1 MSTELS
7 DTQAKKIPIAKEKQI
22 PISQSGRLVNAPI
35 AELQLKSF
43 KSTADS
49 GPWYE
54 VYNESNVPQSDETD
68 NEHSKDMNKLSNEH
82 TDDNPNLPLTPSH
95 KYEERISNYMYGEEV
110 SSQERTKPKQSIAF
124 FVSFDGDDGKTSFKI
139 PKKFLSP
146 NPKSADKTPQKNAI
160 HEDIDFQHEKDELE
174 MDAIIS
180 EEDDDDIR
188 YTSQYGP
195 QKLQTIHELN
205 ETESSNE
212 LKPDVDRSEDI
223 EATKDVNQEW
233 DLVAEQRKD
242 NDKIDSNELTTGE
255 GTSKIVEE
263 NKTDHPDLLKH
274 IRSVQII
281 ERAYNNYIA
290 QRNMNPKLKT
300 QAETNEN
307 EISIDLV
314 KNDITDSAPLKYKT
328 KLTENLAASR
338 IQKAVRLFLLR
349 AAEKKKQNTDF
360 KDKTYSTVEVSAAK
374 RIQNMFRNY
383 SQLKKKTNSKQ
394 EVTKEIKN
402 KNELKTEIP
411 KHIGES
417 KSLDA
422 LVDQTES
429 IFGETTKEVE
439 PNSTKPE
446 WFVGSQRI
454 SLQSNELVD
463 DESISPGVDSDV
475 DSNARMLE
483 YTHDTQTESP
493 VVGNQMGLL
502 ESKLIPDIGNI
513 VDEFNTG
520 KLVEQDNGDSNNSAG
535 TTSEEVLDLAKDLTV
550 PSSSELGVGYKGKW
564 NTLGVL
570 LGIYY
575 I

>member
-7 DTQAKKIPIAKEKQI
+7 GTQTKKIPIAKEKQI

-43 KSTADS
+43 KSTAGS

-54 VYNESNVPQSDETD
+54 YINESNVPQSDETD
-68 NEHSKDMNKLSNEH
+68 NEHSKDINKLSND
-82 TDDNPNLPLTPSH
+82 TGDNRSLPLTPSH
-95 KYEERISNYMYGEEV
+95 KYEERISNYMYGEEL
-110 SSQERTKPKQSIAF
+110 SSQEQTKPKQSIAF

-146 NPKSADKTPQKNAI
+146 NPKSADKTPNKNAI
-160 HEDIDFQHEKDELE
+160 HEDIDFQHEKEELE

-180 EEDDDDIR
+180 EEDDNDIR
-188 YTSQYGP
+188 YTTQYGP

-212 LKPDVDRSEDI
+212 LKPDLDRTEDI
-223 EATKDVNQEW
+223 TATKDVNQEV
-233 DLVAEQRKD
+233 DLVADQRKD
-242 NDKIDSNELTTGE
+242 NDKIGSNELTMGE

-281 ERAYNNYIA
+281 EKAYKNYIA
-290 QRNMNPKLKT
+290 QRNMNLKLKT

-307 EISIDLV
+307 ERSIDLV

-338 IQKAVRLFLLR
+338 IQKAVRLFLFR
-349 AAEKKKQNTDF
+349 TAEKKKQNTDF
-360 KDKTYSTVEVSAAK
+360 KDKTYSIAEVSAAK

-394 EVTKEIKN
+394 EVKKEIEN

-422 LVDQTES
+422 LVNQTES
-429 IFGETTKEVE
+429 IFSETTKEVE
-439 PNSTKPE
+439 SNSNKPE

-454 SLQSNELVD
+454 SLESNELVE
-463 DESISPGVDSDV
+463 DESTSPGVDSDV

-493 VVGNQMGLL
+493 IVGTQMGLL

-535 TTSEEVLDLAKDLTV
+535 TPSEEVLDLTKDLTV
-550 PSSSELGVGYKGKW
+550 PQSSELGIVYKGKW

-570 LGIYY
+570 LGIYF

>member
-1 MSTELS
+1 MSTQLS

-22 PISQSGRLVNAPI
+22 TVSQSGRLVNAPI

-54 VYNESNVPQSDETD
+54 VYTQSNVPQSDETD
-68 NEHSKDMNKLSNEH
+68 NDPSKDISKLSTEHNE
-82 TDDNPNLPLTPSH
+82 DNPSLPLTPSH
-95 KYEERISNYMYGEEV
+95 KYEERISNYMYGEEL
-110 SSQERTKPKQSIAF
+110 SSQERTQPKQSIAF

-146 NPKSADKTPQKNAI
+146 KPKSADRTPQKKAI
-160 HEDIDFQHEKDELE
+160 PEVKDFQNDKEELE
-174 MDAIIS
+174 MDPIIS

-188 YTSQYGP
+188 YSTQFGP

-212 LKPDVDRSEDI
+212 LKSDVDREEDI
-223 EATKDVNQEW
+223 DATEDVTQEVEV
-233 DLVAEQRKD
+233 VAKQRKD
-242 NDKIDSNELTTGE
+242 LNEVGANELKTADS
-255 GTSKIVEE
+255 TSKIVEE

-281 ERAYNNYIA
+281 ERAYKNYKA
-290 QRNMNPKLKT
+290 QRNINQIKT
-300 QAETNEN
+300 QSKTNEN
-307 EISIDLV
+307 ELNNDLV
-314 KNDITDSAPLKYKT
+314 KNDATDSEPLKDKT

-349 AAEKKKQNTDF
+349 AAEKKTKNFDL
-360 KDKTYSTVEVSAAK
+360 KDKTYSTAEISAAK

-383 SQLKKKTNSKQ
+383 SKLKRETNSKK
-394 EVTKEIKN
+394 EVTKDIEN
-402 KNELKTEIP
+402 ENELRTEIP

-422 LVDQTES
+422 LVDPSES
-429 IFGETTKEVE
+429 IFGEATGDGEQS
-439 PNSTKPE
+439 STKPE

-454 SLQSNELVD
+454 SLEDL
-463 DESISPGVDSDV
+463 SISPGLDSDV

-483 YTHDTQTESP
+483 NTHDTQTESP
-493 VVGNQMGLL
+493 IVGTQRGLL

-513 VDEFNTG
+513 VDE
-520 KLVEQDNGDSNNSAG
+520 KVVEQDNGDSNNSAG
-535 TTSEEVLDLAKDLTV
+535 STSEEVLDLTKDLTV
-550 PSSSELGVGYKGKW
+550 PSSSEQGMVYKGKW
-564 NTLGVL
+564 NT
-570 LGIYY
+570 
-575 I
+575 